1 LLGGGHLRGQLGF
14 LLLVVLVVLRLG
26 LSILRAQ
33 ATVCVCFGLNLR
45 TRLSEL
51 RFGARQRGIRTRL
64 IRQSGGLIV
73 FAVGHGLLG
82 LLELVLRKAEIDRIV
97 VGRASIA
104 SALQLRL
111 RLVHQVIWRG
121 YAGAPAQGQRYGQQQ
136 YRSRRRDAS
145 LTHRQ
150 RGKYVDHHSF
160 LSERHGVLWSGI
172 ILECN
177 AQKTGVF
184 KVDIGYFLKLM
195 VDKGASDMFLTT
207 GAPVN
212 IKVEGKLYPLGNTGL
227 PSGMVK
233 KIAYSLMDEGQ
244 VPQFERD
251 LELNM
256 ALAVKEAGRFRIN
269 VFKQRGEVGMVIR
282 AIKSEIPSIEQL
294 QLPPIFRDLIME
306 PRGLI
311 LVVGATGS
319 GKSTTLAAMLDQRN
333 SHSSGHILTIED
345 PIEYLHRHKKSIV
358 NQREVGLDTHTYHE
372 ALRNAMREAPDV
384 IMIGEI
390 RDTDT
395 MEAAIS
401 FSETGHL
408 CLATLHSNNAD
419 QTLERILNFFPES
432 AHKNVLM
439 NLALNLRAVISQR
452 LVSGKDGRRL
462 PAVEVLL
469 NTPLIRDMIRRG
481 QIHEVKEA
489 MDRSLQEGMQTF
501 DQSLYKLYKAG
512 RIELEEALAKADS
525 RDGLALKI
533 RLSEGGNS
541 ETAELAGNDPYGLGF

>member
-1 LLGGGHLRGQLGF
+1 M
-14 LLLVVLVVLRLG
+14 
-26 LSILRAQ
+26 
-33 ATVCVCFGLNLR
+33 
-45 TRLSEL
+45 
-51 RFGARQRGIRTRL
+51 
-64 IRQSGGLIV
+64 
-73 FAVGHGLLG
+73 
-82 LLELVLRKAEIDRIV
+82 
-97 VGRASIA
+97 
-104 SALQLRL
+104 
-111 RLVHQVIWRG
+111 
-121 YAGAPAQGQRYGQQQ
+121 
-136 YRSRRRDAS
+136 
-145 LTHRQ
+145 
-150 RGKYVDHHSF
+150 
-160 LSERHGVLWSGI
+160 
-172 ILECN
+172 
-177 AQKTGVF
+177 
-184 KVDIGYFLKLM
+184 DIGYFLKLM
-195 VDKGASDMFLTT
+195 TEKGASDMFLTT

-227 PSGMVK
+227 PGGMVK

-244 VPQFERD
+244 VPQFENR

-256 ALAVKEAGRFRIN
+256 AIAVKDAGRFRIN

-282 AIKSEIPSIEQL
+282 AIKSEIPTIEQL
-294 QLPPIFRDLIME
+294 RLPQLFKDLIME

-319 GKSTTLAAMLDQRN
+319 GKSTTLAAMIDHRN
-333 SHSSGHILTIED
+333 TNTSGHILTVED
-345 PIEYLHRHKKSIV
+345 PIEYLYRHKKSVV
-358 NQREVGLDTHTYHE
+358 NQREVGLDTHSYAE
-372 ALRNAMREAPDV
+372 ALKNAMREAPDV
-384 IMIGEI
+384 ILIGEI
-390 RDTDT
+390 RDAET

-432 AHKNVLM
+432 AHRNILM

-452 LVSGKDGRRL
+452 LVMGKDGRRL

-481 QIHEVKEA
+481 QIHEMKEA

-501 DQSLYKLYKAG
+501 DQALYALYKEG

-533 RLSEGGNS
+533 RLAEGG
-541 ETAELAGNDPYGLGF
+541 ETPMDEGFEDSHF